1 MSTKAMVY
9 RPASDLVMR
18 RVGREAV
25 VVPVRNRVGDLDSV
39 FTLNEVACRVWEL
52 LDGSTPVESIVT
64 AICGEFDVEPDVA
77 STDVADLMRNLEE
90 AQLVQ
95 RVEA

>member
-1 MSTKAMVY
+1 MSNAMVY
-9 RPASDLVMR
+9 RPAADLVMR

-39 FTLNEVACRVWEL
+39 FTLNEVASRVWEL
-52 LDGSTPVESIVT
+52 LDASTPVESIVT
-64 AICGEFDVEPDVA
+64 AICSEYEVEPQVASADVA
-77 STDVADLMRNLEE
+77 ELLRSLEE

-95 RVEA
+95 RVEG